1 MTPNKCTLSPGRPEG
16 PFFLRTAL
24 TALGLGGFAIASLP
38 AQPAE
43 TSAAPGMAPVV
54 KLPSFEVRSQ
64 VDDSLVGKQA
74 MSTTRTGVELSDLAQ
89 SVVVVN
95 KEFLNDLKPIYIA
108 DVMKHIGGGQTG
120 TLTWTGSTRYMM
132 RGYTSEG
139 NFVDGFK
146 FPSGNTNFIVVDRVE
161 VIKGPSAIFVTNSS
175 NTVGG
180 MVNKISKGPT
190 SYDVGELRVEAA
202 LWDRGSVSLDYGGP
216 LTADK
221 KLQYRLLLS
230 ATDVNRY
237 WDRDGGDKR

>member
-1 MTPNKCTLSPGRPEG
+1 MTPNKYTLSPGRPEG

-24 TALGLGGFAIASLP
+24 TALGLGGLAIASLP

-43 TSAAPGMAPVV
+43 TAPATASVV

-139 NFVDGFK
+139 NFVDGF
-146 FPSGNTNFIVVDRVE
+146 
-161 VIKGPSAIFVTNSS
+161 
-175 NTVGG
+175 
-180 MVNKISKGPT
+180 
-190 SYDVGELRVEAA
+190 
-202 LWDRGSVSLDYGGP
+202 
-216 LTADK
+216 
-221 KLQYRLLLS
+221 
-230 ATDVNRY
+230 
-237 WDRDGGDKR
+237 